1 MIRLRLDIAYD
12 GTDFAGW
19 AIQPGQRTVQ
29 GVVEEVLA
37 IALRLPTPAVVH
49 CAGRTDAGVHAR
61 GQVAHVDVPTDTGFD
76 TLPRG
81 LRGLL
86 PDDVWLTD
94 VRVAPAG
101 FDARFS
107 ALSRTYRYLI
117 CDAPTVWDP
126 LRRREVVRIRRQL
139 DLTAM
144 NDAAAA
150 LLGAHD
156 FAALCRPP
164 ERGSTIRR
172 LLSLTWRRGPTGLA
186 DMTVSADAFC
196 HTLVRGLVG
205 VLVPVGEGRKPVD
218 WPAGVVAARIRD
230 PHVTVMPPHG
240 LVLEQV
246 TYPPDSELAARQ
258 QITRSVRSCADG
270 DGP

>member
-1 MIRLRLDIAYD
+1 
-12 GTDFAGW
+12 
-19 AIQPGQRTVQ
+19 
-29 GVVEEVLA
+29 
-37 IALRLPTPAVVH
+37 
-49 CAGRTDAGVHAR
+49 
-61 GQVAHVDVPTDTGFD
+61 
-76 TLPRG
+76 
-81 LRGLL
+81 
-86 PDDVWLTD
+86 
-94 VRVAPAG
+94 
-101 FDARFS
+101 
-107 ALSRTYRYLI
+107 
-117 CDAPTVWDP
+117 
-126 LRRREVVRIRRQL
+126 
-139 DLTAM
+139 M

-258 QITRSVRSCADG
+258 QITRSVRG
-270 DGP
+270 G

>member
-1 MIRLRLDIAYD
+1 M
-12 GTDFAGW
+12 
-19 AIQPGQRTVQ
+19 
-29 GVVEEVLA
+29 
-37 IALRLPTPAVVH
+37 
-49 CAGRTDAGVHAR
+49 
-61 GQVAHVDVPTDTGFD
+61 DVPTDTGFD

-94 VRVAPAG
+94 VSVAPAG

-258 QITRSVRSCADG
+258 QITRSVRG
-270 DGP
+270 G